1 MSCCWKSG
9 DKIHIYYLL
18 WFTWFLNFFKK
29 PRLFPSCFVSFLKCV
44 TGWCIFFL
52 IYILWPS
59 PKLCFSSQD
68 LIFDMFW
75 LSAPPC
81 RGLLPAYESLVVS
94 IIVSLFPLIGPPV
107 LGAFKYLQLNH
118 IFIHFCNE
126 QAQQNTQRVSTLSS
140 CWMCWTVSTPLKRYW
155 TVQTPQEITEQ
166 SISNWVILTTDE
178 PNSGTVL
185 RSSKLL
191 RFRITRVHA
200 VVSRWKQSRK
210 KLANRKGP
218 KHLGPYQQVK
228 CMSYS
233 MTNLHAWN
241 SLYTHHSR
249 RMSVW
254 GPYVFFIRLLIQQ
267 IILIS
272 APLHVVQ
279 IYPQCLFHP
288 PQLGSQNWLGVV
300 DVTVVLTTD
309 INFFQTWFE
318 QVEISGFS
326 TGFNWE
332 MRSQL
337 VHNFF
342 VRSHPS
348 QPA

>member
-254 GPYVFFIRLLIQQ
+254 GPYVFFYPSTNSANNSDLSSTTCSPNISTMSISPTPTGFSELVGSGWCDSSSHHRHQLFPNLIWTSGDFRV
-267 IILIS
+267 LNW
-272 APLHVVQ
+272 
-279 IYPQCLFHP
+279 F
-288 PQLGSQNWLGVV
+288 QLGN
-300 DVTVVLTTD
+300 
-309 INFFQTWFE
+309 
-318 QVEISGFS
+318 EIPTSS
-326 TGFNWE
+326 
-332 MRSQL
+332 
-337 VHNFF
+337 
-342 VRSHPS
+342 
-348 QPA
+348 